1 MDIGHIKYFLCT
13 NSSLLKVLRRNF
25 TIYCNVHCARGKYDP
40 KEDYSKYYKSLG
52 LPNESDQETV
62 RQKFISLAKKYHP
75 DSGSS
80 DADTEKFQ
88 VIEAAFRKL
97 REKFWLERK
106 KANEVGGEFGLF
118 HEDKEEEKEVKV
130 EEKDIKH
137 TAPQH
142 RQYLS
147 YEGYGAGTPSDRE
160 KQYQKFK
167 ASTAIQNVYEHRIN
181 KLNAK
186 DVQTLMV
193 KDKQRA
199 KNIKTRYG
207 MDRLVEDL
215 IQESMSRG
223 EFDNLSGSGKPLPQ
237 KIDYNPYVDF
247 TTHKMNQVL
256 IDNGFAPEWIT
267 LQKEIRQEKES
278 LLQDI
283 NSIKE
288 KLSKPLT
295 YADAELWESHM
306 KGWKERVAILNS
318 KINKYN
324 LLVPILMK
332 QMFLFDLVKTCDQLL
347 KEHESSGKEDSLKS

>member
-1 MDIGHIKYFLCT
+1 MELGSVRYFLRS
-13 NSSLLKVLRRNF
+13 NSTLWYSLKRKF
-25 TIYCNVHCARGKYDP
+25 TIFCNVQFARGKYDP
-40 KEDYSKYYKSLG
+40 KEDYSKYYESLG
-52 LPNESDQETV
+52 LPNESDQEAV

-75 DSGSS
+75 DSGSP

-88 VIEAAFRKL
+88 QIEAAFRKL

-118 HEDKEEEKEVKV
+118 HEDKEKV
-130 EEKDIKH
+130 EVVDQDIKH

-147 YEGYGAGTPSDRE
+147 FDGIGSGTPSERE
-160 KQYQKFK
+160 KQYQKHK
-167 ASTAIQNVYEHRIN
+167 ASTAVQNVYEHRIN
-181 KLNAK
+181 KLNAR
-186 DVQTLMV
+186 DVQTLIV

-223 EFDNLSGSGKPLPQ
+223 EFDNLSGHGKPLPQ
-237 KIDYNPYVDF
+237 KIDINPYVDF
-247 TTHKMNQVL
+247 TTHKLN
-256 IDNGFAPEWIT
+256 
-267 LQKEIRQEKES
+267 QKEIREEKEC
-278 LLQDI
+278 LLREIHGVKQ
-283 NSIKE
+283 
-288 KLSKPLT
+288 KLSKPIT
-295 YADAELWESHM
+295 YEDMDLWKSQIN
-306 KGWKERVAILNS
+306 KWKDRVTKLNS

-332 QMFLFDLVKTCDQLL
+332 QMLLFDLTKTCDDLL
-347 KEHESSGKEDSLKS
+347 KEHTESSKEEDRVKS